1 MATAITKTDLEA
13 RIAELEAILA
23 TSSAANENQVV
34 LVGMLRAVKP
44 IESKNPEAKF
54 QVTAILTNNARELI
68 NGQETRVDLPVDG
81 LIASDNGNGPLATQ
95 LLDIARSTRWARVR
109 VTGFWVR
116 RGEIELRN
124 SYLNATGKQLRLQSI
139 SVLNSEPAD
148 QPALDAPIAAPFAD
162 GPTGEEPI
170 F

>member
-23 TSSAANENQVV
+23 TSSAANENQVA

-44 IESKNPEAKF
+44 LESKNPEAKF
-54 QVTAILTNNARELI
+54 QVTAILTNNSRELV
-68 NGQETRVDLPVDG
+68 NGGETRVDLPFDG

-95 LLDIARSTRWARVR
+95 LMEIARTTRWARVR

-116 RGEIELRN
+116 RGEIQLRN
-124 SYLNATGKQLRLQSI
+124 GYLNATGKQLRLQAI
-139 SVLNSEPAD
+139 QVLNSEPAD
-148 QPALDAPIAAPFAD
+148 EPVLDAPIVEPFAD
-162 GPTGEEPI
+162 GPTSEEPI

>member
-23 TSSAANENQVV
+23 TSSAANENQVA
-34 LVGMLRAVKP
+34 LVGMLKAVKP
-44 IESKNPEAKF
+44 LESKNPEAKF
-54 QVTAILTNNARELI
+54 QVTAILTNNSRELV
-68 NGQETRVDLPVDG
+68 NGGETRVDLPFDG

-95 LLDIARSTRWARVR
+95 LMEIARTTRWARVR

-116 RGEIELRN
+116 RGEIQLRN
-124 SYLNATGKQLRLQSI
+124 GYLNATGKQLRLQAI
-139 SVLNSEPAD
+139 QVLNSEPAD
-148 QPALDAPIAAPFAD
+148 EPVLDAPIVEPFAD
-162 GPTGEEPI
+162 GPTSEEPI